1 MSPPDWVRP
10 VGLDVEVLRGIRGPS
25 TTTAALLTRI
35 EEHLERWQGYVAFS
49 GGKDSLVVLDLA
61 RRVEPQVPVVFFDSG
76 LEYPQTYPYL
86 EDLAARWRLNLRI
99 IDADPPLLTLLTHGG
114 RWDHHAPIRDAG
126 AGTIQDALIS
136 RPAAAAHNDH
146 GPGEVWGVRGGE
158 SAGRRIAYA
167 KALAGLHCGCCATP
181 GQRRDR
187 HGGVLHRLRG
197 FHGGA
202 DRGHRRV
209 RADLGLAHPGGV
221 GAHRP
226 RATAPQPRLWHLA
239 PHRRPGGRAADL
251 PPHRRRPPR
260 ERTADLVTA
269 WMARPLR
276 RTRHLAPQDPRIRLT
291 SAPLSPER
299 LHGAR

>member
-126 AGTIQDALIS
+126 AGTIQDWPT
-136 RPAAAAHNDH
+136 R
-146 GPGEVWGVRGGE
+146 EVWAHIAREQLPLNPVYGIL
-158 SAGRRIAYA
+158 RRIGAPED
-167 KALAGLHCGCCATP
+167 AL
-181 GQRRDR
+181 RIS
-187 HGGVLHRLRG
+187 
-197 FHGGA
+197 
-202 DRGHRRV
+202 
-209 RADLGLAHPGGV
+209 
-221 GAHRP
+221 
-226 RATAPQPRLWHLA
+226 HLID
-239 PHRRPGGRAADL
+239 GGRL
-251 PPHRRRPPR
+251 ENGRL
-260 ERTADLVTA
+260 T
-269 WMARPLR
+269 WLR
-276 RTRHLAPQDPRIRLT
+276 RGWPDLFDELATLLPRIR
-291 SAPLSPER
+291 EFV
-299 LHGAR
+299 